1 MTEQD
6 HSDPPAFT
14 EDGRA
19 AKAKEFLEGVLARM
33 GMKCQV
39 ELVEPGPH
47 DDEADIC
54 LAIEGDDAGRV
65 IGKKGQ
71 TLAALQYIA
80 HRVVNRSSL
89 PRRHVTVDAEGYTE
103 RREENLASMAQRLA
117 KQAAEDGKIITF
129 EPMSPRD
136 RRVVHLALKGLE
148 GVRTESHG
156 EGDSRRVQIIPVRG
170 GRPDAQ

>member
-1 MTEQD
+1 MTETQTEK
-6 HSDPPAFT
+6 PAFV

-19 AKAKEFLEGVLARM
+19 EKAKAFLEGVLSRM

-39 ELVEPGPH
+39 ELVEPGPN
-47 DDEADIC
+47 DDDSDIC
-54 LAIEGDDAGRV
+54 LAIEGEDAGRV

-71 TLAALQYIA
+71 TLSALQYVA
-80 HRVVNRSSL
+80 HRVVNRSNL
-89 PRRHVTVDAEGYTE
+89 PRRHVMVDAEGYTE

-136 RRVVHLALKGLE
+136 RRVVHLALKNIE
-148 GVRTESHG
+148 GVRTESQG
-156 EGDSRRVQIIPVRG
+156 EGDSRRVQIIPVR
-170 GRPDAQ
+170 PK